1 MIEIATLASIFIVVS
16 LWEYCMF
23 FYKQRSLPYAM
34 GYNIFSFIQWVIIVV
49 ALIKIFGWLIGIIAF
64 VLCMVGLQYITHF
77 TLGVVYNVLF
87 KNSPLPAL
95 ALFSIMVWVTGGLT
109 VALLIVN

>member
-23 FYKQRSLPYAM
+23 FYKQGLLPYAM
-34 GYNIFSFIQWVIIVV
+34 GYNIFSFIQWVIILL
-49 ALIKIFGWLIGIIAF
+49 ALIKIFGWLFGIIAF
-64 VLCMVGLQYITHF
+64 VLCMVALQYITHF
-77 TLGVVYNVLF
+77 TLGVVYNFLF
-87 KNSPLPAL
+87 KNNPLPAL

-109 VALLIVN
+109 AILLIVN